1 MVPKGCRLSTASEK
15 DFETISSAFYYDTK
29 RFITKTKELTTNLG
43 QASSQQH
50 NLLLNSILLFV
61 L

>member
-1 MVPKGCRLSTASEK
+1 MGPKGCRLSTAREK
-15 DFETISSAFYYDTK
+15 DFEKLSSVSYYDTK

-43 QASSQQH
+43 QASSQHH
-50 NLLLNSILLFV
+50 NLLLNGILLFV